1 MILEALILV
10 VTLAVLLL
18 IVGYT
23 VITGI
28 SPLPSSRLGRELVV
42 AALPRDLEGTV
53 VEAGSGWGGLAR
65 DVGRRCPRARVV
77 GYELSPLPWL
87 FAALLQW
94 IHPVPNVEF
103 RRRDL
108 RRVAYGDV
116 RAVVC
121 YLHLE
126 AIRELEPRWRA
137 QLPAGALVIS
147 NTFRIPGWRPTAVQR
162 PPVRLDAPV
171 YVYRVPHA
179 FAAAV
184 DLRG

>member
-1 MILEALILV
+1 MFLEALIFV
-10 VTLAVLLL
+10 VTLGGMLL

-23 VITGI
+23 MVTGI
-28 SPLPSSRLGRELVV
+28 SPLPSSRLGHELVR
-42 AALPRDLEGTV
+42 AALPAELEGTV

-65 DVGRRCPRARVV
+65 SVGRRCPRARVI

-87 FAALLQW
+87 FACVLQW
-94 IHPVPNVEF
+94 LWPVPNVEF

-108 RRVAYGDV
+108 RRVSCSDAA
-116 RAVVC
+116 AVVC

-137 QLPAGALVIS
+137 ELPPGALVVS
-147 NTFRIPGWRPTAVQR
+147 NTFRIPGWRPSAIYQ

-171 YVYRVPHA
+171 YVYRIPQAYCGRVEA
-179 FAAAV
+179 
-184 DLRG
+184 RS